1 MTASDIFHVISI
13 VAITQALCD
22 LAARK
27 LIFSQESYKRSVS
40 AFERAKWKYDRA
52 MATAAEQQKQKQ
64 QQQQQQQSST
74 KKGQTTSST
83 SMKNA
88 EKNAKKLK
96 RIEDDY
102 NESIAEITKRH
113 SPSAVFTSIVFIIL
127 YRVLSLEYEGK
138 IVAVLPFQPWSLVRR
153 MSLRSLDIAD
163 FAALS
168 EDSKVQH
175 AHQACAFFFVYVL
188 STMSV
193 KFIVNKL
200 VGVQPPQGADK
211 GFGALLDDPSSQKI
225 LKTMGVDTNE
235 LKQTGY

>member
-52 MATAAEQQKQKQ
+52 MATAAEQQKQQLQ
-64 QQQQQQQSST
+64 QPSSTT
-74 KKGQTTSST
+74 KKGSST

-88 EKNAKKLK
+88 EKNAKKFK

>member
-52 MATAAEQQKQKQ
+52 MAAAAEQQQ
-64 QQQQQQQSST
+64 QRSLPSS
-74 KKGQTTSST
+74 KKGQPTSST

-88 EKNAKKLK
+88 EKSAKKFK

-102 NESIAEITKRH
+102 NESIADITKKH

-138 IVAVLPFQPWSLVRR
+138 IIAVLPFQPWSLVRR
-153 MSLRSLDIAD
+153 MSLRSLEIND

-175 AHQACAFFFVYVL
+175 ANQACAFFFVYVL

-193 KFIVNKL
+193 KFIVNKI

-225 LKTMGVDTNE
+225 LKTMGVDTDE
-235 LKQTGY
+235 LKKTGY